1 MIIYFNNTKDD
12 CYKQKVS
19 EIFEIAIKEVGV
31 QSDISVNITFVGE
44 KKIRELNKEFRQVDK
59 VTDVLSFPMFEAN
72 EQKQGDIGDIV
83 ICTKRAKQQAYEY
96 GHSELRELCFLSL
109 HGLLHLLGF
118 DHIKKQDE
126 VVMFAFQDKILK
138 KAQME
143 R

>member
-1 MIIYFNNTKDD
+1 MIINFNNTKDD

-72 EQKQGDIGDIV
+72 EQKQ
-83 ICTKRAKQQAYEY
+83 
-96 GHSELRELCFLSL
+96 L
-109 HGLLHLLGF
+109 
-118 DHIKKQDE
+118 
-126 VVMFAFQDKILK
+126 
-138 KAQME
+138 
-143 R
+143 